1 MPSARPGK
9 ARLCRTAARVWPISS
24 LKPLLFVTVVL
35 LRLSQMLGFASKL
48 AQIHKSYQSNMPIEK
63 KLFTSESVTEGHPD
77 KVCDQIS
84 DAIYDEM
91 LRQDK
96 KTHAGI
102 ECFATTGLVLV
113 GGEARTEAYVDIQE
127 VVRRTLK
134 KIGYDKPEYG
144 FCYSDV
150 GVISTL
156 HEQSPD
162 IAQGVD
168 EGKGEFKEQGAGDQ
182 GLMFGFA
189 CDETQELMPLP
200 ISLAHK
206 LTRKLSDVRKRNVL
220 SYLRPDGKSQV
231 TVEYHNGKPKRVTTV
246 VIAAHHSEDVTTQ
259 QLRAD
264 IVSKVIKPVL
274 GKWFNKNINIYIN
287 TTGRFILGG
296 PPADAGLTG
305 RKIIVDTYGG
315 YAPHGGGCFSGK
327 CVTKVDR
334 SAAYVARYIAKNVV
348 AAGVAKKCLV
358 QLAYSIGVADP
369 VSVFVDTYGTSKVPD
384 ERLQEVIED
393 IFPLKP
399 ADIIKRL
406 NLERPIYEQ
415 TAAYGHFGRN
425 DLKLPWEKT
434 DKAKEIRKF
443 LKRNKK

>member
-1 MPSARPGK
+1 MK
-9 ARLCRTAARVWPISS
+9 QEKTAVQR
-24 LKPLLFVTVVL
+24 
-35 LRLSQMLGFASKL
+35 
-48 AQIHKSYQSNMPIEK
+48 

-91 LRQDK
+91 LKQDK
-96 KTHAGI
+96 KAHAGI
-102 ECFATTGLVLV
+102 ECFATTGLVVV
-113 GGEARTEAYVDIQE
+113 GGEARTKAYVDIQS

-134 KIGYDKPEYG
+134 RIGYDKPEYG

-156 HEQSPD
+156 HEQSPE

-189 CDETQELMPLP
+189 CDETKELMPLP
-200 ISLAHK
+200 ISLAHG
-206 LTRKLSDVRKRNVL
+206 LTRKLAEVRKKGKL

-231 TVEYHNGKPKRVTTV
+231 TVEYIDNKPKRITTV
-246 VIAAHHSEDVTTQ
+246 VIAAHHSPEVSTEK
-259 QLRAD
+259 LRSE
-264 IVSKVIKPVL
+264 ITNFVIKPVL
-274 GKWFNKNINIYIN
+274 GKWFRKDVQIFINS
-287 TTGRFILGG
+287 TGSFIVGG

-315 YAPHGGGCFSGK
+315 YAPHGGGAFSGK

-334 SAAYVARYIAKNVV
+334 SAAYAGRYIAKNIV
-348 AAGVAKKCLV
+348 ASGLAKKCLV
-358 QLAYSIGVADP
+358 QMAYAIGVAKP
-369 VSVFVDTYGTSKVPD
+369 VSVFIDTYGTGKVSD
-384 ERLQEVIED
+384 TVLQDAAEQ

-399 ADIIKRL
+399 SEIIKQL

-415 TAAYGHFGRN
+415 TAAYGHFGRT
-425 DLKLPWEKT
+425 DVKFPWEKT
-434 DKAKEIRKF
+434 DKVKQLRK
-443 LKRNKK
+443 LAMSKRKK

>member
-1 MPSARPGK
+1 MAQK
-9 ARLCRTAARVWPISS
+9 AKINQV
-24 LKPLLFVTVVL
+24 
-35 LRLSQMLGFASKL
+35 
-48 AQIHKSYQSNMPIEK
+48 K

-91 LRQDK
+91 LKQDK
-96 KTHAGI
+96 KAHAGI
-102 ECFATTGLVLV
+102 ECFVTTGLVVV
-113 GGEARTEAYVDIQE
+113 GGEARTKAYVDIQA

-156 HEQSPD
+156 HEQSSD

-189 CDETQELMPLP
+189 CDETKELMPLP
-200 ISLAHK
+200 ISLAHRLTHK
-206 LTRKLSDVRKRNVL
+206 LAEVRKNNKL
-220 SYLRPDGKSQV
+220 PYLRPDGKSQV
-231 TVEYHNGKPKRVTTV
+231 SVEYVNGKPKSIATV
-246 VIAAHHSEDVTTQ
+246 VIAAHHSEDVTTEK
-259 QLRAD
+259 LRDD
-264 IVSKVIKPVL
+264 IINFVIKPVL
-274 GKWFNKNINIYIN
+274 GKWFNKNVRMFINS
-287 TTGRFILGG
+287 TGRFVLGG

-315 YAPHGGGCFSGK
+315 YAPHGGGAFSGK

-334 SAAYVARYIAKNVV
+334 SAAYAARYIAKNIV
-348 AAGVAKKCLV
+348 ASGLAKKCLV
-358 QLAYSIGVADP
+358 QLAYAIGVAKP
-369 VSVFVDTYGTSKVPD
+369 VSAMVDTYGTGKISD
-384 ERLQEVIED
+384 ERLEKIVEQ
-393 IFPLKP
+393 IFSMKP
-399 ADIIKRL
+399 ADIIKQL

-415 TAAYGHFGRN
+415 TAAYGHFGRT
-425 DLKLPWEKT
+425 DVRFPWERT
-434 DKAKEIRKF
+434 DKVKEIRKMSK
-443 LKRNKK
+443 KR